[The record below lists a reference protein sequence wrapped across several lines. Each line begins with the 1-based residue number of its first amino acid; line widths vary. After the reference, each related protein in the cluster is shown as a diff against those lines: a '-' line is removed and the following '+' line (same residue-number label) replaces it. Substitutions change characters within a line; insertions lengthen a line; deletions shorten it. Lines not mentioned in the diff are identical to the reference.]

1 MDCERREH
9 PWARGLPFRELL
21 HPRSVYPD
29 IVNIYKPILTI
40 IPAKHA
46 VVGMTKQMALDYAK
60 DRIHVNCL
68 CPGFVQ
74 SPMIASL
81 TQAPEAQEGLNAQH
95 PWNAIGRP
103 EDIADAAL
111 FLSSDEA

>member
-1 MDCERREH
+1 M
-9 PWARGLPFRELL
+9 LMREL
-21 HPRSVYPD
+21 
-29 IVNIYKPILTI
+29 ILLCQ
-40 IPAKHA
+40 AKHA

-60 DRIHVNCL
+60 DRIHINCI

-81 TQAPEAQEGLNAQH
+81 TQAPEAQEALNGQH
-95 PWNAIGRP
+95 PWGAIGRP